1 METEQINFEF
11 VKVPK
16 KLILNL
22 EESYLKI
29 KEFKPRNR
37 SILVSMSQSMY
48 IPNLPLDTSLKIN
61 SAALILQEF
70 SGMPV

>member
-29 KEFKPRNR
+29 KENIIKDIKKEIFEEYGIDIRNSGR
-37 SILVSMSQSMY
+37 SGV
-48 IPNLPLDTSLKIN
+48 
-61 SAALILQEF
+61 
-70 SGMPV
+70 